1 MPKYEG
7 LLQEGV
13 CYRISNFGVGENGG
27 KYPLLK
33 HKYKIVFFK
42 NTSLTRI
49 DSFDQNNKGF
59 KFESFN
65 DFVPGRIN
73 ESDTVGMRLT
83 LDFVF

>member
-13 CYRISNFGVGENGG
+13 CYRIINFGVGENGG

-59 KFESFN
+59 KFEAFN